1 MAESKSEKKDEVKKE
16 TVKSPEPKTV
26 KKSTVDWEGM
36 GYASE
41 RAYNNFLILPP
52 CFHYIRII
60 NSYN

>member
-26 KKSTVDWEGM
+26 EKSTVDWKAL

-41 RAYNNFLILPP
+41 RAYNKFN
-52 CFHYIRII
+52 
-60 NSYN
+60 